1 MSLNFLSNLLMLL
14 VVHLVLQI
22 GESVVGLMKQA
33 WNLVL
38 RETMPHWS
46 FLDIGPCQF
55 RPVTKMA
62 AIFKMA
68 AIAYLK
74 FFDIVG

>member
-1 MSLNFLSNLLMLL
+1 MKFG
-14 VVHLVLQI
+14 LQVDYVSMMI
-22 GESVVGLMKQA
+22 
-33 WNLVL
+33 
-38 RETMPHWS
+38 
-46 FLDIGPCQF
+46 F
-55 RPVTKMA
+55 RYRAISDSTCEKMA